1 MTTGFEV
8 IIMSFYGKSYHAI
21 PRYIYLSYQGIHITY
36 ILPQG
41 PDPGRHSGHL
51 RRLGVGEHHSQTG
64 QLCKL
69 LFERVDLVVKV

>member
-1 MTTGFEV
+1 MV
-8 IIMSFYGKSYHAI
+8 SLNNM
-21 PRYIYLSYQGIHITY
+21 SYQGIYMCHTKVYILL